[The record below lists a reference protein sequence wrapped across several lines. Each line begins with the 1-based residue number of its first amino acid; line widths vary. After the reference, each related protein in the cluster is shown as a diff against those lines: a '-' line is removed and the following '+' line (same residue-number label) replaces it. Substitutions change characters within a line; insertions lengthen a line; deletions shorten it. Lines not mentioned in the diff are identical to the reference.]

1 MATSLDFGVPAGISG
16 VLQPKLAHK
25 WQVVFKNFGGS
36 VDTQPLT
43 SQVVTCTRPNI
54 NWDEVTMHRYN
65 GEAYA
70 MSKYS
75 FEPARLTVED
85 DLNSISSNAIQQQ
98 ITRQQHLIGSGAPY
112 LATAAAGSEYKF
124 GMVLQQLNGDD
135 IVIEEWLYEGCWIK
149 GADYGEGDYSSPDIM
164 KITLEIRYDMVRQ
177 NIKQTGSSGL
187 ATGGV
192 A

>member
-1 MATSLDFGVPAGISG
+1 MATSLDFGMPAGISG

-25 WQVVFKNFGGS
+25 WQVVFKGFGGG

-43 SQVVTCTRPNI
+43 SQLVTCSRPNI
-54 NWDEVTMHRYN
+54 NWEEVTMHRYN
-65 GEAYA
+65 GQAYA

-75 FEPARLTVED
+75 FEAAKLTVED
-85 DLNSISSNAIQQQ
+85 DLNSIASNAIQQQ
-98 ITRQQHLIGSGAPY
+98 INRQQQLIGSGAPY

-124 GMVLQQLNGDD
+124 GMVLQQLNGNDV
-135 IVIEEWLYEGCWIK
+135 IIEEWAYEGCWIK
-149 GADYGEGDYSSPDIM
+149 QASYGEADYASNDALKISLDI
-164 KITLEIRYDMVRQ
+164 RFDMVRQ
-177 NIKQTGSSGL
+177 IIKQTGSTGL

>member
-1 MATSLDFGVPAGISG
+1 MATSLDFGMPAGISG

-25 WQVVFKNFGGS
+25 WQVVFKGFGGG

-43 SQVVTCTRPNI
+43 SQLVTCSRPNI
-54 NWDEVTMHRYN
+54 NWEEVTMHRYN
-65 GEAYA
+65 GQAYA

-75 FEPARLTVED
+75 FEAAKLTVED
-85 DLNSISSNAIQQQ
+85 DLNSIASNAIQQQ
-98 ITRQQHLIGSGAPY
+98 INRQQKLIGSGAPY

-124 GMVLQQLNGDD
+124 GMVLQQLNGNDV
-135 IVIEEWLYEGCWIK
+135 IIEEWAYEGCWIK
-149 GADYGEGDYSSPDIM
+149 QAGYGEADYASNDALKISLDI
-164 KITLEIRYDMVRQ
+164 RFDMVRQ
-177 NIKQTGSSGL
+177 IIKQTGSKGL